1 MLNVKL
7 QRESNSV
14 PWGFRMQGRRR
25 RSRNRQGLTF
35 CLGGK
40 DFSCPLQIQKVN
52 PGSLA
57 ERGGMQ
63 GDDYIIRIGPVSA
76 EHLKHPDA
84 QELIKQQ
91 DNLLELTL
99 QRFVVLTLRSSYSV
113 LCIGNVAVRRRTRPI
128 TMLTCNFHLIN

>member
-1 MLNVKL
+1 MLNVQL

-14 PWGFRMQGRRR
+14 PWGFRMQGRRG
-25 RSRNRQGLTF
+25 RSRQQRELVCPCPI

-63 GDDYIIRIGPVSA
+63 GDDYIIRIGPIST

-99 QRFVVLTLRSSYSV
+99 QRFVVLMLLLCSV
-113 LCIGNVAVRRRTRPI
+113 S
-128 TMLTCNFHLIN
+128 TM